1 MAALLSIQKAKV
13 LHCTQWSQDA
23 AVGFPFPEPS
33 TRNDQLRTRAHT
45 ILSELLADSK
55 LSACKCDVMLG
66 NLQREARLRASFQ
79 QFPPSH
85 AEIAARKE
93 IASSELQATK
103 QSWPKTGSIAQYQLR
118 CLGNVV
124 PCHDSQDG
132 NSHWPVSCS

>member
-13 LHCTQWSQDA
+13 LHYTQWSQDA

-33 TRNDQLRTRAHT
+33 TRNDQLRRTRAHA

-103 QSWPKTGSIAQYQLR
+103 KSWPKLEALR
-118 CLGNVV
+118 NI
-124 PCHDSQDG
+124 S
-132 NSHWPVSCS
+132 

>member
-33 TRNDQLRTRAHT
+33 TRNDQLRRTRAHA

-55 LSACKCDVMLG
+55 LSASEGDCILG
-66 NLQREARLRASFQ
+66 TS
-79 QFPPSH
+79 SH
-85 AEIAARKE
+85 KE
-93 IASSELQATK
+93 VLA
-103 QSWPKTGSIAQYQLR
+103 KTGSIAQYQLR